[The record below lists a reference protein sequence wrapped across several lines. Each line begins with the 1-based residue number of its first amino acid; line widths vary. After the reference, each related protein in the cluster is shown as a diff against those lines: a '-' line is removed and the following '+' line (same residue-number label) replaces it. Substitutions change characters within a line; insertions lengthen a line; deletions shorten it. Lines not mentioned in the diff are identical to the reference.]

1 VRDNMTSTIIVMIA
15 GLLGGL
21 TFFLFGMSTMS
32 GGLEQMAGG
41 GLERT
46 MKKMTANDISGF
58 LLGAGI
64 TIAIQSS
71 SAMTVM
77 LVGLVNSGIMGFADT
92 FGMIMGSHVGTTL
105 TAWIT
110 TLGGIKGNG
119 SLVLLLLKP
128 STFSPILAFIGIA
141 MRMFSNKEKKKTLGV
156 IFIGFAILMSGMS
169 MMSEAV
175 QSVKDNPSFVKMLT
189 AFESPAIALIASTV
203 FTGIIQS
210 SAATVVIIQS
220 LALTGTISYQIAIPL
235 IIGANI
241 GTCMTALIS
250 CIGTNREAK
259 RVVAMHIYTNAIG
272 GVLCV
277 IAMYVVMLI
286 NPTLMSN
293 RMIGVVGVAV
303 VHSLF
308 NIINTILFTPFKG
321 AVLKLCRLTVKK
333 SPTES
338 HTVFLDERLFNN
350 TPLAVNECRRLVN
363 EMAEISCGS
372 VIESIKLLNNYSED
386 IAAKLIE
393 TEALVDKYEDK
404 IGTYLLRISSNN
416 LTENE
421 SYYVARMLHAIGDF
435 ERISDHSLNLKD
447 TAKELFE
454 NGIHF
459 SEDAQREIDTITS
472 ALQEIITITLKAF
485 VNDDIELASH
495 VEPLEQVIDKLKDE
509 LKNRHVYR
517 LQKGD
522 CTTKLG
528 FIFNDLLTNYER
540 VSDHCSN
547 IAVFTRRLNS
557 EKLDSHKYLSSVKTM
572 DNPSFA
578 KDYNMYD
585 EKYSID

>member
-1 VRDNMTSTIIVMIA
+1 MTSTIIVMIA

-71 SAMTVM
+71 SALTVM

-110 TLGGIKGNG
+110 TLGGING
-119 SLVLLLLKP
+119 DGSIIMLLLKP
-128 STFSPILAFIGIA
+128 STFSPILAFVGIA

-156 IFIGFAILMSGMS
+156 IFIGFAILMAGMS

-175 QSVKDNPSFVKMLT
+175 QSVKDNPTFIKMLT
-189 AFESPAIALIASTV
+189 AFESPAIALLASTV

-220 LALTGTISYQIAIPL
+220 LALTGTISYQVAIPL

-250 CIGTNREAK
+250 CIGTNKEAK

-272 GVLCV
+272 GVICV
-277 IAMYVVMLI
+277 IVMYIVMI
-286 NPTLMSN
+286 FNPTLLSG
-293 RMIGVVGVAV
+293 RIIGVVGVAV

-308 NIINTILFTPFKG
+308 NIINTIMFIPFKKP
-321 AVLKLCRLTVKK
+321 VLNLCRLTVKK
-333 SPTES
+333 SPTEE

-350 TPLAVNECRRLVN
+350 TPLAISECRRLVN
-363 EMAEISCGS
+363 EMATIACNS
-372 VIESIKLLNNYSED
+372 VIDSIKLLYNYDED
-386 IAAKLIE
+386 LAAKLV
-393 TEALVDKYEDK
+393 EAEGLVDKYEDK
-404 IGTYLLRISSNN
+404 VGTYLVRISSNN
-416 LTENE
+416 LMENE
-421 SYYVARMLHAIGDF
+421 SYYVARMIHSIGDF

-447 TAKELFE
+447 TAKELFD
-454 NGIHF
+454 NDIHF
-459 SEDAQREIDTITS
+459 SEDAQKEVDTITN
-472 ALQEIITITLKAF
+472 ALTEIINITLESYI
-485 VNDDIELASH
+485 NDDIELASH
-495 VEPLEQVIDKLKDE
+495 VEPLEQIIDKLKNE
-509 LKNRHVYR
+509 LKSRHVTR

-547 IAVFTRRLNS
+547 VAVYTLQLDS
-557 EKLDSHKYLSSVKTM
+557 EKMDSHKYLRSVKTM
-572 DNPSFA
+572 DNPNFA

-585 EKYSID
+585 EKYSVD